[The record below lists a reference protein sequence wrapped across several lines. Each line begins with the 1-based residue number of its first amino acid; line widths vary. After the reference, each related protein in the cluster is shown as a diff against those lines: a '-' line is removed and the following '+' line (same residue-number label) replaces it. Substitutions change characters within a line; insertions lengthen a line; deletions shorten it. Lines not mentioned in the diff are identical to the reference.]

1 MGQFIG
7 AGTDAQHVFQFFHQG
22 EGILRGPVHLVD
34 KGEDG
39 NIPHPAD
46 LEQLDGLFLHALG
59 RVDQHDRRV
68 GGDQHAVGVL
78 TEILVA
84 GGVQNVDAEA
94 VVFELHGAGGH
105 ADAALLFDV
114 HPVAGG
120 VALGLARLHAAGLTD
135 RPAVEQ
141 QLFGQGGF
149 TCVRVADNGEGAPF
163 QDLLH
168 CFGSQCFGSH
178 EGLFPLFLA

>member
-1 MGQFIG
+1 MPRCFSMSIQS
-7 AGTDAQHVFQFFHQG
+7 
-22 EGILRGPVHLVD
+22 
-34 KGEDG
+34 
-39 NIPHPAD
+39 
-46 LEQLDGLFLHALG
+46 
-59 RVDQHDRRV
+59 
-68 GGDQHAVGVL
+68 
-78 TEILVA
+78 LVA
-84 GGVQNVDAEA
+84 WRS
-94 VVFELHGAGGH
+94 
-105 ADAALLFDV
+105 ALRAFT
-114 HPVAGG
+114 
-120 VALGLARLHAAGLTD
+120 RAGLTD